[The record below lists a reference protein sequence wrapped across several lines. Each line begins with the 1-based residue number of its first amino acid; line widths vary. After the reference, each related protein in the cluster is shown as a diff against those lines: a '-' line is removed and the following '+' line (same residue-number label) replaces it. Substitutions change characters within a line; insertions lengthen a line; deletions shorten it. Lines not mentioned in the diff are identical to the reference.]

1 MNNIIGKIT
10 VEELLQI
17 NEAAKA
23 LKQKS
28 FAIFNCNVLVGL
40 DNIDVCLKYTTMT
53 TVLNEKSQILEGM
66 QINTR
71 ELSALIKSITIETE
85 LNIFVDAIN
94 PFVYILASNS
104 FQIIL
109 NKANINLEEKF
120 LMISN
125 EIRSKGITCS
135 SELINDNISK
145 LFDMHKADGCLY
157 YIHHDKYYITMFP
170 GMLPLNKSDEVFLEI
185 IGHEYESSFIAHFEV
200 LKKKKYKISIFIRY
214 LKL

>member
-10 VEELLQI
+10 VEDLLQI

-94 PFVYILASNS
+94 P
-104 FQIIL
+104 
-109 NKANINLEEKF
+109 
-120 LMISN
+120 
-125 EIRSKGITCS
+125 
-135 SELINDNISK
+135 
-145 LFDMHKADGCLY
+145 LF
-157 YIHHDKYYITMFP
+157 
-170 GMLPLNKSDEVFLEI
+170 
-185 IGHEYESSFIAHFEV
+185 
-200 LKKKKYKISIFIRY
+200 
-214 LKL
+214 

>member
-53 TVLNEKSQILEGM
+53 IVLNEKSQILEGM

-71 ELSALIKSITIETE
+71 ELSAFIKSITFETE
-85 LNIFVDAIN
+85 LNIFVDDTN

-109 NKANINLEEKF
+109 NRANINLEEKF

-125 EIRSKGITCS
+125 EIRTKGITCS

-157 YIHHDKYYITMFP
+157 YIHHDKYFP

-200 LKKKKYKISIFIRY
+200 LKKKKYKVNIFIRY

>member
-53 TVLNEKSQILEGM
+53 IVLNEKSQILEGM

-71 ELSALIKSITIETE
+71 ELSAFIKSITFETE
-85 LNIFVDAIN
+85 LNIFVDDTN

-109 NKANINLEEKF
+109 
-120 LMISN
+120 
-125 EIRSKGITCS
+125 
-135 SELINDNISK
+135 INDS
-145 LFDMHKADGCLY
+145 
-157 YIHHDKYYITMFP
+157 
-170 GMLPLNKSDEVFLEI
+170 
-185 IGHEYESSFIAHFEV
+185 
-200 LKKKKYKISIFIRY
+200 
-214 LKL
+214 

>member
-10 VEELLQI
+10 VEERLQI

-40 DNIDVCLKYTTMT
+40 DNIDVCLKCVTMT
-53 TVLNEKSQILEGM
+53 IVLNEKSQVLEGM

-71 ELSALIKSITIETE
+71 ELSAFIKSITFETE
-85 LNIFVDAIN
+85 LNIFVDDTN

-104 FQIIL
+104 FQITL
-109 NKANINLEEKF
+109 NRTNINFEEKF
-120 LMISN
+120 LIISN
-125 EIRSKGITCS
+125 EITTKGITCS

-157 YIHHDKYYITMFP
+157 YVHHDKYYITMFP

-200 LKKKKYKISIFIRY
+200 LKKKKYKVNIFIRY